1 MLETNILSVSTPSTV
16 SPTPARSAKIERTR
30 ARILTAAIDLFT
42 RAGYEKTTVAQ
53 IAAAA
58 GVTEMTFYRHFG
70 SKDQLLVDDPY
81 DPLIVAAIAAQ
92 PRTLSPLQR
101 AARGVRSAWRNL
113 PITDEEPVRER
124 LTIVAAT
131 PSLMPAVRG
140 GTAATENAI
149 ADQLTR
155 DGADPTDA
163 AVAAAAVMA
172 ALMTGLLRWASS
184 GHGAPLSAAIERSL
198 DVVESS

>member
-1 MLETNILSVSTPSTV
+1 MSTPPV
-16 SPTPARSAKIERTR
+16 EARSGKAERTR

-42 RAGYEKTTVAQ
+42 QGGYEKTTVAQ

-81 DPLIVAAIAAQ
+81 DPLIVAAIADQ
-92 PRTLSPLQR
+92 PRSLPPLQR

-113 PITDEEPVRER
+113 PITDDDPIRER
-124 LTIVAAT
+124 LAIVAAT
-131 PSLMPAVRG
+131 PSLTPAVRA
-140 GTAATENAI
+140 GTAATETAI
-149 ADQLTR
+149 ADQLTA
-155 DGADPTDA
+155 DGADATDA

-172 ALMTGLLRWASS
+172 ALMTGLLRWAST
-184 GHGAPLSAAIERSL
+184 GDGRLTHAIERSL
-198 DVVESS
+198 DVLESS

>member
-1 MLETNILSVSTPSTV
+1 MLGTNIPAMSTPPTV
-16 SPTPARSAKIERTR
+16 SPAPARPGKVERTR

-42 RAGYEKTTVAQ
+42 RAGYDKTTVAQ

-92 PRTLSPLQR
+92 PRTLSPLHR
-101 AARGVRSAWRNL
+101 AARGVRSAWRNQ

-124 LTIVAAT
+124 LAIVAVT

-140 GTAATENAI
+140 GTAATETAI

-155 DGADPTDA
+155 DGADATDA

-172 ALMTGLLRWASS
+172 ALMTGLLRWASAND
-184 GHGAPLSAAIERSL
+184 GARLSAAIERSL
-198 DVVESS
+198 DVLELP